1 MNPADLFS
9 HETDTTNLAPGE
21 VLFAAGDTGDCMY
34 ILLEGT
40 LDIMVETQVVEQAV
54 RGTIIGE
61 LALIDQSPRGATVV
75 ARSASRLAK
84 VDSKRFSFLIQQ
96 NPYFAHHVMKVLAD
110 RIRHMNEIQ
119 AQSRKS

>member
-34 ILLEGT
+34 NLLEGT